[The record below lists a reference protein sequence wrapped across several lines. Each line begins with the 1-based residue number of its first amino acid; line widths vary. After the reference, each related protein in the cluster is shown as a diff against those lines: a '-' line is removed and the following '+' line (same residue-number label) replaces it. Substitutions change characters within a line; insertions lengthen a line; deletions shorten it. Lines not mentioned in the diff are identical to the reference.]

1 MDGADNLQG
10 APLSEG
16 AIISQNNN
24 EMLSKG
30 EPTKQSLS
38 TTETSQQQATYNST
52 NSLTS
57 QHISTLQHLDKQH
70 KHLLNVEKSLQK
82 YLEELQK
89 EEQALRDALAQSS
102 SSLKEQ
108 RQRDTKKKEEEA
120 LARLEEALMN
130 DDDDDSDDSTK

>member
-1 MDGADNLQG
+1 MDGDDNQG
-10 APLSEG
+10 APLSAG
-16 AIISQNNN
+16 AIISQHNK
-24 EMLSKG
+24 MSSKG

-38 TTETSQQQATYNST
+38 TTETSQQSATHHST
-52 NSLTS
+52 NSITS

-82 YLEELQK
+82 YLEELQQ
-89 EEQALRDALAQSS
+89 EEQALRDAFVQSS

-108 RQRDTKKKEEEA
+108 RERDTKKKEEEA

-130 DDDDDSDDSTK
+130 DDDDSDDSTKL

>member
-1 MDGADNLQG
+1 MDGDDNLQG

-16 AIISQNNN
+16 AIISQHNK
-24 EMLSKG
+24 MSSKG

-38 TTETSQQQATYNST
+38 TTETSQQPATRNST
-52 NSLTS
+52 TSLTS

-89 EEQALRDALAQSS
+89 EEHALRDALVQSS

-108 RQRDTKKKEEEA
+108 RERDTKKKEEEA

-130 DDDDDSDDSTK
+130 DDDSDDSTK